1 MRLDDINIRDPFVL
15 VHNNIYYLYGTNCGI
30 CDAYEKDSD
39 KLGFYVYTS
48 VDFEEWQGPK
58 RVFEPTDDFWADRN
72 FWAPEVHLYNDKFYM
87 FATFKSQT
95 RCRGTQIL
103 VSDKPDGKFVP
114 LTEFPITPSDWEC
127 LDGTFYV
134 DKHNKPHMIFCHEW
148 MQIGD
153 GTVCEIELSED
164 LKEAVTKPRVLWKA
178 SDNPDIVDVRKTG
191 VTKVTD
197 GPFIYRTK
205 NGELLCVWSS
215 FCKDGYC
222 ELVSRSDNGDIDGNW
237 TVDREPIFGK
247 NGGHGMI
254 FDTIAGKRMFV
265 MHTPND
271 PPYERVALY
280 EVNDTGNS
288 IKISKKE
295 PV

>member
-1 MRLDDINIRDPFVL
+1 MRLGDINIRDPFVL

-30 CDAYEKDSD
+30 CDAYEKDS
-39 KLGFYVYTS
+39 
-48 VDFEEWQGPK
+48 E
-58 RVFEPTDDFWADRN
+58 
-72 FWAPEVHLYNDKFYM
+72 
-87 FATFKSQT
+87 
-95 RCRGTQIL
+95 
-103 VSDKPDGKFVP
+103 
-114 LTEFPITPSDWEC
+114 
-127 LDGTFYV
+127 
-134 DKHNKPHMIFCHEW
+134 
-148 MQIGD
+148 
-153 GTVCEIELSED
+153 
-164 LKEAVTKPRVLWKA
+164 
-178 SDNPDIVDVRKTG
+178 
-191 VTKVTD
+191 
-197 GPFIYRTK
+197 

-254 FDTIAGKRMFV
+254 FDTIDGERMFV